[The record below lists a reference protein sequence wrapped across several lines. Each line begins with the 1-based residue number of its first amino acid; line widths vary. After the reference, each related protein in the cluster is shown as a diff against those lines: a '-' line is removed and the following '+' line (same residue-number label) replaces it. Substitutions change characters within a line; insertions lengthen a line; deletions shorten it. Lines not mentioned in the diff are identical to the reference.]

1 MVISAFS
8 FPKCEVEIKWLPN
21 TQFMVFV
28 HLMYLLFVKI
38 NHHQIYSRFHQI
50 HSLPSYDDGSATH
63 NKLLVCV
70 SFLACFRQIEVVVP
84 LWITR
89 RVN

>member
-38 NHHQIYSRFHQI
+38 NHHQIHSPFHHI
-50 HSLPSYDDGSATH
+50 HSCPCH
-63 NKLLVCV
+63 NGIFSTYNRLLVV
-70 SFLACFRQIEVVVP
+70 SRQTETVVP
-84 LWITR
+84 LWITP
-89 RVN
+89 RVNQI